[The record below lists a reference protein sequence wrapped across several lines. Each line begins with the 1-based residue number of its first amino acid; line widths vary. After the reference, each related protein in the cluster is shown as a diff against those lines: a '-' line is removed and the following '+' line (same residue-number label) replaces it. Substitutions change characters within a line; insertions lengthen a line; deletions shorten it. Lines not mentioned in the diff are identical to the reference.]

1 VADRHEDYARTVT
14 GRLSG
19 AGFRAELTDATHDT
33 LGNRVRKGKVDK
45 IPYLLVVGD
54 SDVEAGTV
62 GVNVRGGDRPER
74 DVTLDDFVARL
85 AAEVAARS

>member
-1 VADRHEDYARTVT
+1 MASTV
-14 GRLSG
+14 LNEM
-19 AGFRAELTDATHDT
+19 GFRSEVIEATHDT
-33 LGNRVRKGKVDK
+33 LGNRVRKGKVEK

-62 GVNVRGGDRPER
+62 GVNVRGGERPER
-74 DVTLDDFVARL
+74 DVTVDDFVARL